1 MWIEITFC
9 VAWIIILA
17 LVSIYFHNA
26 SEKQSAILSMRI
38 MRTVLDSIGIEYVKN
53 KNSICCDDT
62 LQKEREC
69 ELKELAKTYNEN
81 FKKYGG
87 SYDADRWLKME
98 E

>member
-1 MWIEITFC
+1 MWTGIMFC

-17 LVSIYFHNA
+17 LVSIYFHKE
-26 SEKQSAILSMRI
+26 SEKQTAILSMRI

-53 KNSICCDDT
+53 KNNICCDGT
-62 LQKEREC
+62 LQKEREH
-69 ELKELAKTYNEN
+69 ELKELAKSYNEN

>member
-1 MWIEITFC
+1 MWIGIMFC

-26 SEKQSAILSMRI
+26 SEQQSAVLSMRI
-38 MRTVLDSIGIEYVKN
+38 MRTVLDSI
-53 KNSICCDDT
+53 CCDDA
-62 LQKEREC
+62 LQKERER
-69 ELKELAKTYNEN
+69 ELKELAKTYNER
-81 FKKYGG
+81 FEKYGG

>member
-1 MWIEITFC
+1 MWIEIIFC
-9 VAWIIILA
+9 VAWVIILA

-26 SEKQSAILSMRI
+26 SEEPAILSMRI

-53 KNSICCDDT
+53 KNSICCDDA
-62 LQKEREC
+62 LQKKRER

-87 SYDADRWLKME
+87 SYDANRWLKME